1 MSVSLF
7 LILTYFTIIG
17 IKHDLS
23 FHMFA
28 NKIKSQTL
36 QKKSYKKLDQQGV
49 SRPGALH
56 VRRKSSHV
64 SQVNP

>member
-1 MSVSLF
+1 
-7 LILTYFTIIG
+7 
-17 IKHDLS
+17 
-23 FHMFA
+23 MFA

-36 QKKSYKKLDQQGV
+36 QKKSYQKLNQQGV